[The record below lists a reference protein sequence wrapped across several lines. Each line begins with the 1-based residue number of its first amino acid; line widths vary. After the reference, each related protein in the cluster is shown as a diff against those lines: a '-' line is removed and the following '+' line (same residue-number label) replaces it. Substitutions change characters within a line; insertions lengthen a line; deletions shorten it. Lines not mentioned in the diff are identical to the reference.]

1 MKKAILKKTSGVL
14 AALMLLTVLIPVL
27 ASAAV
32 QFVGPSI
39 SYQNGT
45 VSGTVYFA
53 KGSEPMGNVYL
64 EVYKADGTTMSQVY
78 AQGVTSNDVYS
89 TYYSFSANV
98 GVYSYVY
105 VGQGTDRFGPIL
117 PTVST
122 GGGGPVAP
130 GTPAGTTLDL
140 GAATSIGAAQLT
152 ALLAAGD
159 AVTLTITGETL
170 SLPASALATNEE
182 GVVTISNGTAS
193 IALPVEALNLAELA
207 KELGIALAD
216 LTITVSLNV
225 LTDAEAAD
233 TIAAAEAVGAE
244 IIAPVVDFTVTAT
257 GPNNVSQEITSF
269 GDTFVKKTITMT
281 EVANPAT
288 DTGVMLNEE
297 TDMLQFAPSVFSTNM
312 VTIMTNHNSIYTA
325 VRVDRELFADVPASH
340 WAAEDIQLLA
350 NKLIVSGV
358 SETEFQ
364 PTRNITRAEFA
375 ALVVRSLG
383 LATGDNAVISDDVKE
398 FSDVVGTAWYADA
411 VEAAA
416 NAGLIAGYAD
426 GTFRPNQTITRAEL
440 AALVVRALA
449 YAGNTTELTAAE
461 QADILS
467 EFKDAGQVG
476 NWARAELATAVQ
488 AGIVLGVGA
497 DMLAPNKTATRAEA
511 TAMLAR
517 YLLEAGFI
525 NE

>member
-1 MKKAILKKTSGVL
+1 MVVTMMVPVL
-14 AALMLLTVLIPVL
+14 AA
-27 ASAAV
+27 AAV
-32 QFVGPSI
+32 GFRDLNFSYSGSVTGQVYQSGSVTGGVYVEVLNANMDVITTTYAAYNSYDGTNTYFNI
-39 SYQNGT
+39 SQGVADAVYQAVYIRYLGT
-45 VSGTVYFA
+45 VSNAVYRQTAPPIFS
-53 KGSEPMGNVYL
+53 GG
-64 EVYKADGTTMSQVY
+64 GTT
-78 AQGVTSNDVYS
+78 T
-89 TYYSFSANV
+89 
-98 GVYSYVY
+98 
-105 VGQGTDRFGPIL
+105 
-117 PTVST
+117 PT
-122 GGGGPVAP
+122 
-130 GTPAGTTLDL
+130 GTTLNL
-140 GAATSIGAAQLT
+140 GNATTIEAAQLT

-159 AVTLTITGETL
+159 NVTLTITGETL
-170 SLPASALATNEE
+170 TLPASALATNEE

-216 LTITVSLNV
+216 LRITVSLNV

-233 TIAAAEAVGAE
+233 TLEAAEEVGAE
-244 IIAPVVDFTVTAT
+244 VIAPVVDFTVTAT

-269 GDTFVKKTITMT
+269 GDTFVKRTITMT
-281 EVANPAT
+281 EAGNAAT
-288 DTGVMLNEE
+288 DTGVMLNEK
-297 TDMLQFAPSVFSTNM
+297 TGMLQFAPSTFADKT

-325 VRVDRELFADVPASH
+325 VRVDREQFADVPASH

-364 PTRNITRAEFA
+364 PTRAITRAEFA

-383 LATGDNAVISDDVKE
+383 LATGDEAAAPAGEEGAEEAKS
-398 FSDVVGTAWYADA
+398 FSDVVGSAWYADA
-411 VEAAA
+411 VMAASE
-416 NAGLIAGYAD
+416 AGLIAGYPD

-440 AALVVRALA
+440 ASLVVRALN
-449 YAGNTTELTAAE
+449 YAGNDSELTAAE
-461 QADILS
+461 QADILG
-467 EFKDAGQVG
+467 EFKDVDQVG
-476 NWARAELATAVQ
+476 TWARAELAVAVQ

-497 DMLAPNKTATRAEA
+497 DTLAPNKTATRAEA